1 MSRCFIKNI
10 KNVLLNTDISKF
22 YIIYAINCLTKNK
35 AIIVILSELNFV
47 KFKEFNALV

>member
-10 KNVLLNTDISKF
+10 KNVLLNTGFSKF

-35 AIIVILSELNFV
+35 TIIVILSELNFV
-47 KFKEFNALV
+47 KFKEFNGFV